1 MKDGFVFYLSFW
13 MVPCFC
19 MVSCSVAVG
28 LRRGIPSWQREQQME
43 LGDEVC
49 APQELGDEVHAP
61 QDQQFHQQGLR
72 GGVSY
77 PEHYSVKWTT
87 SVLAHCSVIS
97 CQWSA
102 SPLYLVATLAVSFL
116 LWLHSD

>member
-1 MKDGFVFYLSFW
+1 MAEGTTDGARVCDDE
-13 MVPCFC
+13 VCAP
-19 MVSCSVAVG
+19 
-28 LRRGIPSWQREQQME
+28 QE

-49 APQELGDEVHAP
+49 APQELGDEVCAPQELGDEVRAP

-77 PEHYSVKWTT
+77 PEHNSVKWTT